1 MPASAQLAP
10 AEAGNKKKPVRK
22 GRLSVL

>member
-1 MPASAQLAP
+1 MPASAELAP